1 MSRPTLLLVEENP
14 QFEGGLRRAIQKNN
28 VANEALIACDVNTAQ
43 AFFEDHDEDNAV
55 GLQPTLIL
63 VEASDSR
70 EDTCGLLRHIKN
82 ALGSRAP
89 AIVAFLD
96 EERGEDHQTLRDA
109 GAASVVLAPRDASK
123 REELV
128 LDVLTY
134 WLTLDAGAAS
144 PEYAHIGRR

>member
-43 AFFEDHDEDNAV
+43 AFFEERDNENLV
-55 GLQPTLIL
+55 GLQPSLIL
-63 VEASDSR
+63 VEATDSR
-70 EDTCGLLRHIKN
+70 TDTCDLLRHIKHC
-82 ALGSRAP
+82 LGPHAP

-96 EERGEDHQTLRDA
+96 EDRVEDHFSLREA
-109 GAASVVLAPRDASK
+109 GAASVVVSPRDSAK

-134 WLTLDAGAAS
+134 WLTLDTAAGNDNLS
-144 PEYAHIGRR
+144 